1 MQPHF
6 LYIDNDLQSR
16 HVIEVLITEVMGY
29 SNLITLDSSENFL
42 EQIHQLPRIPT
53 VILLDIQMQPHDGY
67 EMLKMLRMI
76 PDYQQTTIIAVTASV
91 MSSDIQKLKAAGFN
105 GLIGKPIQRHLF
117 PDLIRQIL
125 ANESVWFVC

>member
-6 LYIDNDLQSR
+6 IYIDNDLQSR